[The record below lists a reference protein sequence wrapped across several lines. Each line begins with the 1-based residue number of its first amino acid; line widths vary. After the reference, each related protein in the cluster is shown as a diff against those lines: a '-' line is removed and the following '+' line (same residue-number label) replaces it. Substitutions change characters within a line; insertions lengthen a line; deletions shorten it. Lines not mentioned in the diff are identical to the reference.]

1 MTKYDLEK
9 RLRDLGLYSTYFQR
23 KELKPLA
30 QIMKEGEQLNCILT
44 GVYNGNR
51 SMLAVTDR
59 RLLIIFAGV
68 LGSGEFKVVRRE
80 AVKSHWFNKKLLL
93 SEAGFATEE
102 ERFVFANTQG
112 SMKKMFDWAMEQPL
126 PDALPAPNE
135 R

>member
-1 MTKYDLEK
+1 MDKYGLQK
-9 RLRDLGLYSTYFQR
+9 RLQELGLYSTYFQR

-30 QIMKEGEQLNCILT
+30 PMMKEGEQLNCILT

-59 RLLIIFAGV
+59 RLLVIFAGA

-80 AVKSHWFNKKLLL
+80 AVKDHWFRKKLLF
-93 SEAGFATEE
+93 SEAGFSTENE
-102 ERFVFANTQG
+102 TFVFANTQG
-112 SMKKMFDWAMEQPL
+112 SMKKMFDWAMDQPL
-126 PDALPAPNE
+126 PGALPGENE

>member
-1 MTKYDLEK
+1 MDKKSLEK
-9 RLRDLGLYSTYFQR
+9 RLQELGIYSNYFQR

-30 QIMKEGEQLNCILT
+30 QMMKEGEQLNCILT

-51 SMLAVTDR
+51 SMLAVTDS
-59 RLLIIFAGV
+59 RLLVIFAGA

-80 AVKSHWFNKKLLL
+80 AVKNRWFNKKLLF
-93 SEAGFATEE
+93 SEAGFATES

-112 SMKKMFDWAMEQPL
+112 GMKELFEWAMDQPL
-126 PDALPAPNE
+126 PGALMAPNE

>member
-1 MTKYDLEK
+1 MDRYGLQK
-9 RLRDLGLYSTYFQR
+9 RLQELGLYSMYFQR

-30 QIMKEGEQLNCILT
+30 QMMKEGEQLNCILT
-44 GVYNGNR
+44 GVYNGSR
-51 SMLAVTDR
+51 SMLAVTDS

-68 LGSGEFKVVRRE
+68 LGTGDFKVVRRE
-80 AVKSHWFNKKLLL
+80 AVKSHWFNKKLLF
-93 SEAGFATEE
+93 SEAGFATSE